1 VAVTQV
7 RLIETI
13 HPTQEGSEN
22 FQALM
27 GIDAVKDAL
36 VDELTLTLDRGR
48 LDDWSRK
55 HHPDGLGILRRAHSK
70 VPLILLAGDV
80 GCGKTAL
87 ASCVATPVARAIDHR
102 IVCLETPSDIRGGG
116 LVGELSANITDAF
129 AQTKAKA
136 EQIGRGILVLDEADD
151 LATRRGQMQAHHEDR
166 AGVNVLIKQI
176 DQLANAKTPIAVIL
190 ITNRA
195 DVLDPAVVRRAALR
209 LDFHR
214 PDDAARNAIFR
225 RILAGTDA
233 TEGQIEELVKLTA
246 KSPLYTFSDLT
257 DRVTRLALRQAWKA
271 NEPFSVA
278 ALKSAIARVEPST
291 PMETGRAP

>member
-1 VAVTQV
+1 MAMIEL
-7 RLIETI
+7 RLIEI
-13 HPTQEGSEN
+13 VHPTKEGLQD

-27 GIDAVKDAL
+27 GIDAIKDAL
-36 VDELTLTLDRGR
+36 VDELTLILDRDR
-48 LDDWSRK
+48 LDAWSRK
-55 HHPDGLGILRRAHSK
+55 HHPDGLGILKRTRSK
-70 VPLILLAGDV
+70 APLILLAGDV

-176 DQLANAKTPIAVIL
+176 DQIAKAKAPIAVIM

-209 LDFHR
+209 LEFNR
-214 PDDAARNAIFR
+214 PDDVARNAIFG
-225 RILAGTDA
+225 RILDGTGA
-233 TEGQIEELVKLTA
+233 TDGQIRELVKLTA
-246 KSPLYTFSDLT
+246 TPPFYTFSDLT
-257 DRVTRLALRQAWKA
+257 DRIARLALRQAWKA
-271 NEPFSVA
+271 NEPFGVA
-278 ALKSAIARVEPST
+278 ALKAAIAIVEPS
-291 PMETGRAP
+291 PLMETVLTP